1 MVTLD
6 EFSRLVS
13 GFYRSAVDPVQWV
26 PTLDDLRR
34 TVGAACGGLS
44 ITDGTYRR
52 LTNVNVP
59 DEAMAS
65 YDTYY
70 QYLDYVLVEVE
81 SGPVGLV
88 RGGTELV
95 GVKPNSEFDA
105 DWMQRYEMDDGL
117 FVRVTDGAKPSCLIL
132 AAPRGPMQFDSRERV
147 ELINVLVPHLQ
158 LSLRTRR
165 HVEELVDERDDLVP
179 AVDVL
184 RNGVLV
190 VGSDYVVV
198 QANSAA
204 DRILRSHDG
213 VCLRSG
219 VVEAS
224 RASVHAELCRSIQRA
239 LTCDGEDTWGGS
251 LCCPRPSGARPYVI
265 HVLPAHG
272 SNGAAPRSRRA
283 IVVIIDPELNPE
295 PPAALLRRLYGLTT
309 AEADVAVRIAAGAE
323 LKQMS
328 GELGVS
334 IATVRK
340 HLQHLFEKTDTHRQS
355 ELVRFLLVV
364 MP

>member
-13 GFYRSAVDPVQWV
+13 GFYRSAVDPGEWV
-26 PTLDDLRR
+26 SALDAVRR
-34 TVGAACGGLS
+34 TVGATCGGLS

-59 DEAMAS
+59 GEALAS

-70 QYLDYVLVEVE
+70 QYLDYVLTEVE

-95 GVKPNSEFDA
+95 GVNPHSEFDA
-105 DWMQRYEMDDGL
+105 DWMERYEMDDGL
-117 FVRVTDGAKPSCLIL
+117 FVRLTDGAKPSCLIL
-132 AAPRGPMQFDSRERV
+132 AAPRGPVQFDSRERV
-147 ELINVLVPHLQ
+147 QLVNVLLPHLQ

-165 HVEELVDERDDLVP
+165 HVEDLVDERDDLVP

-190 VGSDYVVV
+190 IGPNNHVV
-198 QANSAA
+198 QINSAA
-204 DRILRSHDG
+204 ERIVRSNDG

-219 VVEAS
+219 VVEVS

-239 LTCDGEDTWGGS
+239 LTCDSVDTWGGS
-251 LCCPRPSGARPYVI
+251 LRCPRPSGARSYVI
-265 HVLPAHG
+265 HVLPARG
-272 SNGAAPRSRRA
+272 RDGAAPRSRRA
-283 IVVIIDPELNPE
+283 IVVIVDPELNVE
-295 PPAALLRRLYGLTT
+295 PPAELLRRLYGLTT
-309 AEADVAVRIAAGAE
+309 AEADVAVRVATGAE
-323 LKQMS
+323 LRQIS
-328 GELGVS
+328 AELGVS

-340 HLQHLFEKTDTHRQS
+340 HLQHLFEKTDTHRQA
-355 ELVRFLLVV
+355 ELVRFLLAV

>member
-13 GFYRSAVDPVQWV
+13 GFYRSAVDPVDWV
-26 PTLDDLRR
+26 PTLDTLRR

-44 ITDGTYRR
+44 MTDGTFRR
-52 LTNVNVP
+52 LTHVNVP

-65 YDTYY
+65 YDAYY

-95 GVKPNSEFDA
+95 GLKPNSEFDA
-105 DWMQRYEMDDGL
+105 DWMKRYEMDDGL
-117 FVRVTDGAKPSCLIL
+117 FVRVTDGAGPSCLIL
-132 AAPRGPMQFDSRERV
+132 AAPRGPAQFDTRERV
-147 ELINVLVPHLQ
+147 QLVNALIPHLQ
-158 LSLRTRR
+158 LSIRTRR
-165 HVEELVDERDDLVP
+165 HVEELVDERDDLAP
-179 AVDVL
+179 AVDLL
-184 RNGVLV
+184 RNGILV
-190 VGSDYVVV
+190 VGADHVVV
-198 QANSAA
+198 QVNSAA
-204 DRILRSHDG
+204 ERILRSHDG
-213 VCLRSG
+213 VYLRSG
-219 VVEAS
+219 AIEVS
-224 RASVHAELCRSIQRA
+224 RASVHAELCRSLQRA
-239 LTCDGEDTWGGS
+239 LTCDGVDTWGGS
-251 LCCPRPSGARPYVI
+251 LRCPRPSGARPYIV
-265 HVLPAHG
+265 HVLPARG
-272 SNGAAPRSRRA
+272 SHDAAPSSRRA

-323 LKQMS
+323 PKQIS
-328 GELGVS
+328 DELGVS

>member
-13 GFYRSAVDPVQWV
+13 GFYRSAVDPAEWV
-26 PTLDDLRR
+26 PTLDAVRR
-34 TVGAACGGLS
+34 TAGATCGGLS

-95 GVKPNSEFDA
+95 GTKPNSEFDA

-117 FVRVTDGAKPSCLIL
+117 FVRITDGTKPSCLIL
-132 AAPRGPMQFDSRERV
+132 AAPRGPVQFDNRERV
-147 ELINVLVPHLQ
+147 QLVNALLPHLQ

-165 HVEELVDERDDLVP
+165 HVEELVDERDDLAP

-184 RNGVLV
+184 RNGFLV
-190 VGSDYVVV
+190 VGPDLRVV
-198 QANSAA
+198 QFNSAA
-204 DRILRSHDG
+204 ERILRARDG

-219 VVEAS
+219 VVEVS

-239 LTCDGEDTWGGS
+239 LTRDGVDAWGGS
-251 LCCPRPSGARPYVI
+251 VRCPRPSGSRPYVI
-265 HVLPAHG
+265 HVLPARG
-272 SNGAAPRSRRA
+272 GDGAAPRSRRA
-283 IVVIIDPELNPE
+283 IVVIVDPELNVE

-323 LKQMS
+323 LKQIS

-340 HLQHLFEKTDTHRQS
+340 HLQHLFEKTDTHRQA
-355 ELVRFLLVV
+355 ELVRFLLAV